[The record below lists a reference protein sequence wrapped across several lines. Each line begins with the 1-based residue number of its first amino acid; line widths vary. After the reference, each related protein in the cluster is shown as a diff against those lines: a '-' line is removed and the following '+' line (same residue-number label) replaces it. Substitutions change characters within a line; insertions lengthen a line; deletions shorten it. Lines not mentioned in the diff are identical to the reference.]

1 MDMEFTLLIGF
12 GLVFLFVSFV
22 LPLILY
28 GTTGGLQRQIDA
40 QKREISALQQ
50 MVTGLQR
57 RLERNEAAD
66 APAPAPQAPPE
77 MEEARVLS
85 PDEKPVDVSDGSED
99 TQQPA
104 PEEAGADEAAREAES
119 GKQRP
124 SGPFAAAAR
133 TSAQSA
139 RTSAENK
146 ASPSPKQAG
155 ADQAAVA
162 REQQIGGKW
171 TIWTGGIA
179 LAAGAVFLVRFAV
192 ENDLLGPFAR
202 ILAGAALGLILLGLG
217 EWTRRRPG
225 TFSLPG
231 FSAANIPA
239 VLTATGTLALFADV
253 YAAYALYGL
262 IGPAGAF
269 VLLGLVSL
277 LTMFAALLHGP
288 ALAALGLAGS
298 YAVPVLVSSGSS
310 QILPAVIYILAV
322 SAAAVSL
329 AKLRLWLWLAGLA
342 AAGLFGWALLFE
354 MAADAGDRLLLDLYL
369 AGAYLITA
377 AGFVWRFHAF
387 APEKAEK
394 PDWYATAALSAL
406 AVPFLGHVSLS
417 DSASLFI
424 LEALLLTAVPLA
436 LAYGCN
442 AVRYAAVVP
451 LLVQVIAYI
460 SLDLPL
466 RDLGGYAGVDGPYG
480 PVISPVPIET
490 QAMLSR
496 FGMLGLVA
504 GVILL
509 AAGVAGSLRSA
520 SRAVLASLAA
530 GGSLALL
537 AAAWWRVEGLSASP
551 LFAVTGLAL
560 SAAFLILGDRLA
572 VLFVVRG
579 PKGGEEVAGTHPGS
593 AGAVAAWFTGTL
605 CGLALSVAI
614 VMEGGFLTTA
624 LGLLVPAFVFV
635 YLRYPV
641 KGLRVLA
648 PVAILPYACRL
659 LWDPFIAG
667 GQLSI
672 TPVFNQLLYGYGIP
686 ALGLIFAAWAMTR
699 IRDDLWARILQA
711 MAIAGTS
718 ITLAM
723 LALHAIDPTFTFYSD
738 ASRFKAAAMMVI
750 IGGSISLG
758 LTRIVPGTDGARG
771 NLVFSGGA
779 MLVSVLGILTGGLLL
794 LSANPLWTGAPV
806 GYTPVLNWVTLGY
819 GVPFVIYALLAY
831 AARPV
836 RPLGYVVL
844 VAAFAG
850 LMGFCFVNFT
860 IRHAFSPLIL
870 NMEPVSELE
879 NYVYSIVWLVLGV
892 AGVVAGLW
900 RDSLRLRQVAG
911 GIVALVVVKVF
922 LFDMSSLQGVLRAL
936 SFLGLGAVLIAIGH
950 LYQRMIARKPP
961 SA

>member
-12 GLVFLFVSFV
+12 ALVFLFVSFI

-28 GTTGGLQRQIDA
+28 GTTGGLQRQIDL

-50 MVTGLQR
+50 IVTGLQR
-57 RLERNEAAD
+57 RLELNEAAARAAPD
-66 APAPAPQAPPE
+66 TDAGSAAPEQPEASPQQPSADDFFVEADEPETQSPAEESAPAETPA
-77 MEEARVLS
+77 S
-85 PDEKPVDVSDGSED
+85 G
-99 TQQPA
+99 
-104 PEEAGADEAAREAES
+104 EAARPA
-119 GKQRP
+119 
-124 SGPFAAAAR
+124 GPFAAAAR
-133 TSAQSA
+133 TSSA
-139 RTSAENK
+139 RRSA
-146 ASPSPKQAG
+146 
-155 ADQAAVA
+155 AAAPDDAKEAQDARDAAAA

-192 ENDLLGPFAR
+192 ENDLLGPLAR

-231 FSAANIPA
+231 FATANIPA
-239 VLTATGTLALFADV
+239 VLTASGTLALFADV
-253 YAAYALYGL
+253 YAAYALYDL

-269 VLLGLVSL
+269 VLLGAVSL

-298 YAVPVLVSSGSS
+298 YAVPMLVSSGSA
-310 QILPAVIYILAV
+310 QILPAVLYVLAV
-322 SAAAVSL
+322 SAAAV
-329 AKLRLWLWLAGLA
+329 AVGRIRLWLWLAGLA

-369 AGAYLITA
+369 AGAYVITA
-377 AGFVWRFHAF
+377 AGFVWRFHDF
-387 APEKAEK
+387 APDRAEK

-406 AVPFLGHVSLS
+406 ALPFLAHVSLS
-417 DSASLFI
+417 DSASLFV
-424 LEALLLTAVPLA
+424 LETLLLTAVPLA
-436 LAYGCN
+436 LAYGCS
-442 AVRYAAVVP
+442 ALRYAAVVP
-451 LLVQVIAYI
+451 LLVQVTAYAG
-460 SLDLPL
+460 LDLPL
-466 RDLGGYAGVDGPYG
+466 RDLGAYAGVDGPYG
-480 PVISPVPIET
+480 PVISPVPAET

-496 FGMLGLVA
+496 FGMLGLVTGA
-504 GVILL
+504 ILL
-509 AAGVAGSLRSA
+509 AAGVAGSLKSA

-530 GGSLALL
+530 AGSLALL
-537 AAAWWRVEGLSASP
+537 AAAWWRVEGLAASP

-560 SAAFLILGDRLA
+560 SAAFLLFGDRLA
-572 VLFVVRG
+572 ALFAVRG
-579 PKGGEEVAGTHPGS
+579 PKAGDDVADTHPGS

-605 CGLALSVAI
+605 CGLALSIAI
-614 VMEGGFLTTA
+614 VLEGSFLTTA

-641 KGLRVLA
+641 HGLRVLA
-648 PVAILPYACRL
+648 PVAILPYVCRL

-686 ALGLIFAAWAMTR
+686 ALGLVLAAWALTR
-699 IRDDLWARILQA
+699 TRDDLWARILQA
-711 MAIAGTS
+711 MAIAGVS

-723 LALHAIDPTFTFYSD
+723 LALHAIDPTFMFYSD

-750 IGGSISLG
+750 TGGSVSLG
-758 LTRIVPGTDGARG
+758 LTRILPGTDGARG

-779 MLVSVLGILTGGLLL
+779 MTVSVLGMLTGGLALVGE
-794 LSANPLWTGAPV
+794 NPLWTGAPV

-819 GVPFVIYALLAY
+819 GAPFVIYALLAY

-836 RPLGYVVL
+836 RPAGYVWL
-844 VAAFAG
+844 VTVFAG
-850 LMGFCFVNFT
+850 LMGVFFVNLT

-870 NMEPVSELE
+870 TTEPVSELE

-911 GIVALVVVKVF
+911 AIVALVVVKVF

-936 SFLGLGAVLIAIGH
+936 SFLGLGAVLIAIGY

>member
-12 GLVFLFVSFV
+12 GLVFLFVSFI

-40 QKREISALQQ
+40 QKREISGLQQ
-50 MVTGLQR
+50 IVTGLQR
-57 RLERNEAAD
+57 RLELNEAAEAARAD
-66 APAPAPQAPPE
+66 PQASSETGEAPAS
-77 MEEARVLS
+77 V
-85 PDEKPVDVSDGSED
+85 PDESPAADPG
-99 TQQPA
+99 A
-104 PEEAGADEAAREAES
+104 PEELKPRGADEAGADGSAGEAVAEPA
-119 GKQRP
+119 RP

-133 TSAQSA
+133 TSAE
-139 RTSAENK
+139 RKTSPAPRQHGTDE
-146 ASPSPKQAG
+146 
-155 ADQAAVA
+155 AAAA

-217 EWTRRRPG
+217 EWTRRRPN

-231 FSAANIPA
+231 FSTANIPA
-239 VLTATGTLALFADV
+239 VLTAAGTLALFADV

-262 IGPAGAF
+262 IGPASAF
-269 VLLGLVSL
+269 VLLGAVSL

-298 YAVPVLVSSGSS
+298 CAVPVLVSSGSS

-369 AGAYLITA
+369 AGAYVITA
-377 AGFVWRFHAF
+377 AGFVWRFHAY
-387 APEKAEK
+387 APERAEK

-424 LEALLLTAVPLA
+424 LETLLLIAVPLA

-451 LLVQVIAYI
+451 LLVQVVAYA

-466 RDLGGYAGVDGPYG
+466 RDLGAYVGVDGPYG
-480 PVISPVPIET
+480 PVISPVPSET

-496 FGMLGLVA
+496 FGMLGLAA

-509 AAGVAGSLRSA
+509 AAGIAGSLKSA

-537 AAAWWRVEGLSASP
+537 AAAWWRVEGLAASP

-560 SAAFLILGDRLA
+560 SAAFLILGDRLS
-572 VLFVVRG
+572 VLFSLRG
-579 PKGGEEVAGTHPGS
+579 PKAGGELEAQHPGG

-614 VMEGGFLTTA
+614 VLEGGFLTTA

-641 KGLRVLA
+641 EGLRVLA
-648 PVAILPYACRL
+648 PVAILPYVCRL

-672 TPVFNQLLYGYGIP
+672 TPVFNQLLYGYGVP
-686 ALGLIFAAWAMTR
+686 ALGLIFAAWALTR
-699 IRDDLWARILQA
+699 TRDDLWARILQA
-711 MAIAGTS
+711 MAITGTS

-723 LALHAIDPTFTFYSD
+723 LALHAIDPTFSFYSD
-738 ASRFKAAAMMVI
+738 ASRFKATAMMVI
-750 IGGSISLG
+750 VGGSISLG
-758 LTRIVPGTDGARG
+758 LTRILPGTDGARG

-794 LSANPLWTGAPV
+794 LSENPLWTGAPV

-850 LMGFCFVNFT
+850 LLGFCFVNFT

-870 NMEPVSELE
+870 TMEPVSELE

-911 GIVALVVVKVF
+911 AIVALVVAKVF

-936 SFLGLGAVLIAIGH
+936 SFLGLGAVLIAIGF
-950 LYQRMIARKPP
+950 LYQRMIARKRP

>member
-12 GLVFLFVSFV
+12 ALVFLFVSFI

-28 GTTGGLQRQIDA
+28 GTTGGLQRQIDL

-50 MVTGLQR
+50 IVTGLQR
-57 RLERNEAAD
+57 RLELNEAAARAAPETD
-66 APAPAPQAPPE
+66 AGSAVLEQPETAPQQP
-77 MEEARVLS
+77 
-85 PDEKPVDVSDGSED
+85 SED
-99 TQQPA
+99 EVPA
-104 PEEAGADEAAREAES
+104 EADEPETPGPAEESGPAEEPESGEAARPA
-119 GKQRP
+119 
-124 SGPFAAAAR
+124 GPFAAAAR
-133 TSAQSA
+133 TSSA
-139 RTSAENK
+139 RRSAATAPDDAKE
-146 ASPSPKQAG
+146 AQDAR
-155 ADQAAVA
+155 DAAAA

-192 ENDLLGPFAR
+192 ENDLLGPLAR

-231 FSAANIPA
+231 FATANIPA
-239 VLTATGTLALFADV
+239 VLTASGTLALFADV
-253 YAAYALYGL
+253 YAAYALYDL

-269 VLLGLVSL
+269 VLLGAVSL

-298 YAVPVLVSSGSS
+298 YAVPMLVSSGSA
-310 QILPAVIYILAV
+310 QILPAVLYVLAV
-322 SAAAVSL
+322 SATAV
-329 AKLRLWLWLAGLA
+329 AVGRLRLWLWLAGLA

-369 AGAYLITA
+369 AGAYVITA
-377 AGFVWRFHAF
+377 AGFVWRIHDF
-387 APEKAEK
+387 APDRAEK

-406 AVPFLGHVSLS
+406 ALPFLAHVSLS
-417 DSASLFI
+417 DSASLFV
-424 LEALLLTAVPLA
+424 LETLLLTAVPLA
-436 LAYGCN
+436 LAYGCS
-442 AVRYAAVVP
+442 ALRYAAVVP
-451 LLVQVIAYI
+451 LLVQVIAYAG
-460 SLDLPL
+460 LDLPL
-466 RDLGGYAGVDGPYG
+466 RDLGAYAGVDGPYG
-480 PVISPVPIET
+480 PVISPVPSET

-496 FGMLGLVA
+496 FGMLGLVTGA
-504 GVILL
+504 ILL
-509 AAGVAGSLRSA
+509 AAGVAGSLKSA

-530 GGSLALL
+530 SGSLALL
-537 AAAWWRVEGLSASP
+537 AAAWWRVEGLAASP

-560 SAAFLILGDRLA
+560 SAAFLLFGDRLA
-572 VLFVVRG
+572 ALFAVRG
-579 PKGGEEVAGTHPGS
+579 PKAGDDVADTHPGS

-605 CGLALSVAI
+605 CGLALSIAI
-614 VMEGGFLTTA
+614 VLEGSFLTTA

-641 KGLRVLA
+641 HGLRVLA
-648 PVAILPYACRL
+648 PVAILPYVCRL

-686 ALGLIFAAWAMTR
+686 ALGLVLAAWALTR
-699 IRDDLWARILQA
+699 TRDDLWARILQA
-711 MAIAGTS
+711 MAIAGVS

-723 LALHAIDPTFTFYSD
+723 LALHAIDPTFMFYSD

-750 IGGSISLG
+750 TGGSVSLG
-758 LTRIVPGTDGARG
+758 LTRILPGTDGARG

-779 MLVSVLGILTGGLLL
+779 MTVSVLGMLTGGLALVGE
-794 LSANPLWTGAPV
+794 NPLWTGAPV

-819 GVPFVIYALLAY
+819 GAPFVIYALLAY

-836 RPLGYVVL
+836 RPAGYVWL
-844 VAAFAG
+844 VTVFAG
-850 LMGFCFVNFT
+850 LMGVFFVNLT

-870 NMEPVSELE
+870 TTEPVSELE

-911 GIVALVVVKVF
+911 AIVALVVVKVF

-936 SFLGLGAVLIAIGH
+936 SFLGLGAVLIAIGY